1 VIDRITKGAYC
12 AGVRKTKG
20 TLGGWRPG
28 AGRKRVLRDRVR
40 FLVDLEQEQLDW
52 LRRTAAEAES
62 SVSEMIRGMVAARMK
77 RRGRRR

>member
-1 VIDRITKGAYC
+1 MIDVFTGAEY
-12 AGVRKTKG
+12 GGGMRKTKG

-28 AGRKRVLRDRVR
+28 AGRKPVLRDRVR

-62 SVSEMIRGMVAARMK
+62 SVSGLIRDMIAARMK
-77 RRGRRR
+77 RRGRKG